1 MEIRVLMAR
10 RKSSACSLER
20 ATVTVLA
27 LTFLR
32 QRNGSSGGEV
42 GERHLEAAAH
52 LRIHVVNLARKSVW
66 RKPLA
71 HGVCIKESPIDSF
84 WCSAQDAVKSDG
96 VCCHG
101 KLSFR
106 VIALP

>member
-1 MEIRVLMAR
+1 MNYARQIRVVKYVCIANALVWDQLKIFSAEGMA
-10 RKSSACSLER
+10 L
-20 ATVTVLA
+20 
-27 LTFLR
+27 
-32 QRNGSSGGEV
+32 SGGEV

-66 RKPLA
+66 GKPLA

-106 VIALP
+106 VISLL